1 MVSPTTSLDVRMVK
15 LTVSAVPSSS
25 CLKKE
30 HVRLTFMDESRVIQ
44 ASSLQDRMDLYVI
57 DGLFTTQQAI
67 QWKALDGKAF
77 KQTQGCEA

>member
-1 MVSPTTSLDVRMVK
+1 
-15 LTVSAVPSSS
+15 
-25 CLKKE
+25 
-30 HVRLTFMDESRVIQ
+30 MDESRVIQ